1 MPNGPS
7 PRETLSGLADQHER
21 SAKTRPTARATLRA
35 ATDDVHERM
44 HAHPGYRALASGG
57 IQADDYRRLLARSYG
72 FYLPIEIELTR
83 GRDRSRRLETDLL
96 ALGMTP
102 EGIEALPFCTAL
114 SPLDSHP
121 KALGAAYVVE
131 GAALGGLT
139 LARAL
144 LRNSA
149 GVAPPAAFLLGDGEN
164 GGRRWQSFIAELEE
178 DLSDMVELEAAVQSA
193 RDTFETFETWMGAWD
208 R

>member
-21 SAKTRPTARATLRA
+21 SAKTQLTARATLRA

-96 ALGMTP
+96 ALGMM
-102 EGIEALPFCTAL
+102 IR
-114 SPLDSHP
+114 PL
-121 KALGAAYVVE
+121 
-131 GAALGGLT
+131 
-139 LARAL
+139 
-144 LRNSA
+144 
-149 GVAPPAAFLLGDGEN
+149 
-164 GGRRWQSFIAELEE
+164 
-178 DLSDMVELEAAVQSA
+178 
-193 RDTFETFETWMGAWD
+193 
-208 R
+208 